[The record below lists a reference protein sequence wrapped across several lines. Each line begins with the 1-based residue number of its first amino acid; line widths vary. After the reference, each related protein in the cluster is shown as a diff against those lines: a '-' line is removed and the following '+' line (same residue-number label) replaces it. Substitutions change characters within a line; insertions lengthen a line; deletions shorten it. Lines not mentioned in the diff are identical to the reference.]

1 MKAHKDK
8 RGRYR
13 TLLVVIFWLILFLV
27 LLSQRDKLTV
37 ENIVNFSPKNLFL
50 AALVLLALYA
60 VKGIS
65 MLINGYIL
73 YIAAGIMFSTP
84 LALAINFVGSL
95 IMISIPYLM
104 GRKGGAATVEKLS
117 AKYKKLETLRDKP
130 KQNEYLSSFFLRIL
144 GVLPC
149 EIVSMFLGACELHYG
164 KYLMGSMAGLL
175 PSIVATTIM
184 GQYASTPGSPQF
196 VIAATIWVIGVVTGV
211 VLSYADKKKKRSV

>member
-1 MKAHKDK
+1 MKEHKDNQ
-8 RGRYR
+8 GRYR
-13 TLLVVIFWLILFLV
+13 TLLAVSFWLMLFLV

-37 ENIVNFSPKNLFL
+37 ENIVSFSPKNIFL
-50 AALVLLALYA
+50 AVMVLLALYA

-84 LALAINFVGSL
+84 LALAINFFGSL

-196 VIAATIWVIGVVTGV
+196 VIAATIWGLGVVTGV
-211 VLSYADKKKKRSV
+211 VLSYVDKKKKQSV